1 MTTTPPDAARSVEP
15 RRPLHKTLASL
26 AWVAGISLMLG
37 GCMSAAHLAQS
48 LDNQA
53 RVSETKQGIALLRAH
68 IARLQVAGD
77 PLGDYYY
84 ALGNSD
90 GWITDVTDPKAI
102 TQLFEK
108 AAAKGSMDA
117 KILLAL
123 QLASDDALP
132 GRLDYSHGPSEN
144 LVKWEQGLAQLLP
157 LLKQQCSV
165 RRLVVDEGRA
175 RTSYYSIAYEIWP
188 FFRDGKHRQ
197 NAQGKW
203 ELLVAKDPARQKVW
217 EDIHRQC
224 PIPQFE
230 WLQP

>member
-1 MTTTPPDAARSVEP
+1 MTTTPPDAIRSVEP
-15 RRPLHKTLASL
+15 RRPLHKTLASI

-37 GCMSAAHLAQS
+37 GCMSAAHLAQN

-53 RVSETKQGIALLRAH
+53 RVSEAKQGIALLRAH
-68 IARLQVAGD
+68 IARLQAAGD

-117 KILLAL
+117 KILLVL
-123 QLASDDALP
+123 MSSTNEEMP
-132 GRLDYSHGPSEN
+132 GRLDYGMGPN
-144 LVKWEQGLAQLLP
+144 KDLKQWETGLARLLP
-157 LLKQQCSV
+157 LLQQQCSV
-165 RRLVVDEGRA
+165 RRLVIDDGRA
-175 RTSYYSIAYEIWP
+175 LTSYYSIAYKIWP
-188 FFRDGKHRQ
+188 HFRNGYYRYNADGSRT
-197 NAQGKW
+197 
-203 ELLVAKDPARQKVW
+203 LLKDPARQKVW

-230 WLQP
+230 WVQP

>member
-1 MTTTPPDAARSVEP
+1 MTTTPPNATRSVEP
-15 RRPLHKTLASL
+15 RRPLHKTLSSL

-68 IARLQVAGD
+68 IARLQAAGD

-90 GWITDVTDPKAI
+90 GWITDVSDPKAI

-123 QLASDDALP
+123 QLATGEDRPGQLDD
-132 GRLDYSHGPSEN
+132 GMVPSRDLAE
-144 LVKWEQGLAQLLP
+144 WEQGLTQLLP
-157 LLKQQCSV
+157 LLRQQCSV
-165 RRLVVDEGRA
+165 RRLVMDDGRA
-175 RTSYYSIAYEIWP
+175 RTSYYSVAYKIWP
-188 FFRDGKHRQ
+188 NFRNGYYRYNPDGSRT
-197 NAQGKW
+197 
-203 ELLVAKDPARQKVW
+203 LLKDPARQKVW

-230 WLQP
+230 WVQP